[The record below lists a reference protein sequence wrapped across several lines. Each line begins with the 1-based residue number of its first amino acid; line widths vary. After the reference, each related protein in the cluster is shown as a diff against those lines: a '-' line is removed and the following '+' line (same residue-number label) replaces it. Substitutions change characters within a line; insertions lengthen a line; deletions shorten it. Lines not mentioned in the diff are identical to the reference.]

1 MHNVIQALIF
11 PCMFIGA
18 WYLTLSGSIPPSSPS
33 DASLSLKAISWL
45 LYFAGYAF
53 LSASI
58 MHSVFAKKIAKSI
71 GWISNGFQYEI
82 AAVSL
87 GLGIGCFY
95 ALSQGIEAKMAIS
108 LPVISFLFFAGI
120 NHLKEII
127 FNKNFAPN
135 NTFILVWD
143 FGVSISL
150 LVLLIINLG
159 QFQ

>member
-95 ALSQGIEAKMAIS
+95 ALYQGIEAKMAIS

-150 LVLLIINLG
+150 LVLLIINLW